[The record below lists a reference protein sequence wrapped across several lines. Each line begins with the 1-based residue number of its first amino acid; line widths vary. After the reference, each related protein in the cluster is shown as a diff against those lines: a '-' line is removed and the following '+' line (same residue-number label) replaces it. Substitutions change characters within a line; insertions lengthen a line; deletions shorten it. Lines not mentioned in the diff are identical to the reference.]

1 MSAVGVLSYNGY
13 ISGSKKKSAENM
25 LMQIGLAQTEY
36 YSNYGDYFYSDG
48 GTAEDTC
55 EPSETFSEEIGLKL
69 FDTSKYIKPEIDY
82 DFCSFKTTTGFEV
95 HAKKKGA
102 EVGGCIL
109 ILDERGA
116 IDYSGCS

>member
-36 YSNYGDYFYSDG
+36 YSNYGDYFFSDG
-48 GTAEDTC
+48 GTAEDGC
-55 EPSETFSEEIGLKL
+55 EPSETFSEEIGEGL
-69 FDTSKYIKPEIDY
+69 FETSNYIKREIDY

-95 HAKKKGA
+95 HARR
-102 EVGGCIL
+102 GGCTL
-109 ILDERGA
+109 ALDERGA
-116 IDYSGCS
+116 IDDSGCS

>member
-36 YSNYGDYFYSDG
+36 YSNYGDYFFSDD
-48 GTAEDTC
+48 GTAEDGC
-55 EPSETFSEEIGLKL
+55 EPSETFTEALGLRL
-69 FDTSKYIKPEIDY
+69 FDTSTSIKRDIDY

-95 HAKKKGA
+95 HARR
-102 EVGGCIL
+102 GGCTL
-109 ILDERGA
+109 ALDERGA
-116 IDYSGCS
+116 IDDSGCS

>member
-1 MSAVGVLSYNGY
+1 MSAVGVLSYTGY
-13 ISGSKKKSAENM
+13 VSDSKKKSAENM

-69 FDTSKYIKPEIDY
+69 FDTSKYIKPEMDY

-95 HAKKKGA
+95 HARRGDCTLA
-102 EVGGCIL
+102 
-109 ILDERGA
+109 LDERGA
-116 IDYSGCS
+116 IDFSGCS